1 MQLNRKKIL
10 IAVLVGFVIFL
21 IAGFFLILTKQE
33 QQDSVE
39 TTSNLF
45 PFGEVNLGN
54 LNPFGGRQGTS
65 GGDGDGNGSQ
75 SSGDGDTFEEEGPRL
90 RQISDFPTGGFVAI
104 TRTEEEDIIEVSFD
118 DDGNRLETFRT
129 VEVENQY
136 VRYSSIEDASVY
148 EAGITPSA
156 VTPELLVENF
166 IPNAERAFFNQDGG
180 RVLFQYWNRDDHVPE
195 SYLARIEK
203 IQLEVT
209 PCPFTFSSVN
219 LGEDNQT
226 VLGLH
231 QFLNRNP
238 QTRIARVGINSPGN
252 ESSLA
257 TDATITAIKN
267 FQSLYQIDIDG
278 QIGGGTKA
286 KMEEICNDQQEKLA
300 KEAFEALDKKY
311 RISGFFLPQNIT
323 EVAINP
329 TGTEMFYFQEDSA
342 GVIGVVRDLIADTK
356 KTVFESPFT
365 EWLATWSNLDSI
377 EISTK
382 PSYQAEGFSYRLDPE
397 TTRYFKSLPEEKGL
411 TVLPSPDDAYILTS
425 STDNNSVRVGI
436 YDRTSGTQRPL
447 SIETFTDKCVWA
459 SDASL
464 VYCGVPNS
472 MAYGNQYPDTWYQGL
487 ENYADS
493 LWVINAETG
502 QTRVVSDL
510 VSEYNESIDVSH
522 INIDERGEYLYFTD
536 KDTEFLWSYR
546 LVDF

>member
-33 QQDSVE
+33 QQNSVE

-65 GGDGDGNGSQ
+65 GGDNDGTSSQ

-90 RQISDFPTGGFVAI
+90 RQISDFPTGGFIPI

-129 VEVENQY
+129 IEVENQY
-136 VRYSSIEDASVY
+136 VRYSKIEDASVY
-148 EAGITPSA
+148 EAEITPSK

-166 IPNAERAFFNQDGG
+166 IPNAERAFFNQGGG
-180 RVLFQYWNRDDHVPE
+180 RVLFQYWNRDDRVPE

-203 IQLEVT
+203 IELEVT
-209 PCPFTFSSVN
+209 SCPFTFASVSV
-219 LGEDNQT
+219 GEDSQT

-238 QTRIARVGINSPGN
+238 QTRIAREGINSPGN

-257 TDATITAIKN
+257 SDATITAIKN

-286 KMEEICNDQQEKLA
+286 KMEEVCNDQQEKLA
-300 KEAFEALDKKY
+300 KEVFEALDKKY

-323 EVAINP
+323 EVAVSPAGNQ
-329 TGTEMFYFQEDSA
+329 MFYFQEDSA
-342 GVIGVVRDLIADTK
+342 GVIGVVRDLINNTK
-356 KTVFESPFT
+356 TTVFESPFT
-365 EWLATWSNLDSI
+365 EWLATWANPDSI
-377 EISTK
+377 ELSTK
-382 PSYQAEGFSYRLDPE
+382 PSYQADGFSYQLDPE
-397 TTRYFKSLPEEKGL
+397 TTRYFKSLPEEQGL
-411 TVLPSPDDAYILTS
+411 LTLPSPDDARVLTS
-425 STDNNSVRVGI
+425 SADDNSVRVTI
-436 YDRTSGTQRPL
+436 YDRTTGTNRPL
-447 SIETFTDKCVWA
+447 AIETFADKCVWD
-459 SDASL
+459 SDAIL
-464 VYCGVPNS
+464 IYCAVPNS
-472 MAYGNQYPDTWYQGL
+472 LAYGNQYPDTWYQGL
-487 ENYADS
+487 ESYADS
-493 LWVINAETG
+493 LWVINANTG
-502 QTRVVSDL
+502 ETRVLSDL
-510 VSEYNESIDVSH
+510 ASEYNESIDVSH
-522 INIDERGEYLYFTD
+522 INIDEKGEYLYLTD